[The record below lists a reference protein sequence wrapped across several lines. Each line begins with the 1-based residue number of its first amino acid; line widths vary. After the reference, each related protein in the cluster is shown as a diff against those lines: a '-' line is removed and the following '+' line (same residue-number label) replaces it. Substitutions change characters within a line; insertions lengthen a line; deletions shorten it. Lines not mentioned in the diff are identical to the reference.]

1 MGGIL
6 GYANGAKVT
15 VKDNTVE
22 NVTLVI
28 DNDVNYKNY
37 TTDAEHDANP
47 VVGEAV
53 TGANVSNNTV
63 K

>member
-1 MGGIL
+1 MV
-6 GYANGAKVT
+6 KVT
-15 VKDNTVE
+15 GNTVE

-37 TTDAEHDANP
+37 TTDAEHNADP
-47 VVGEAV
+47 VVGRNNAGV
-53 TGANVSNNTV
+53 VNNNTV